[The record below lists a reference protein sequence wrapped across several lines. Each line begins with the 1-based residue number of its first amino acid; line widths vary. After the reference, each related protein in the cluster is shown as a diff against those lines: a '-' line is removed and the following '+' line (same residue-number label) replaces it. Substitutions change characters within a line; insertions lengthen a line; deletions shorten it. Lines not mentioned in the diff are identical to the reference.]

1 MDNRTGKSAG
11 PSNSHANN
19 PLHSVKRQSNQLCFV
34 DGNFSRLLWG
44 LVCLLSLSG
53 CGGLLSHQRIV
64 YDSSG
69 IQVGIISDLSTDE
82 HASPPVVNRH
92 PAELSTR
99 EIRSL
104 IGSLEVSGWSGT
116 LIGLFSTPQARQVFT
131 EAEMVLLAGPLA
143 AAFHQATPRERI
155 FFVIQNP
162 DASYDSDRTSGSL
175 FFRDDYL
182 HVTLTDHYAF
192 LKADPGGGETR
203 DLRDTKG
210 MRLWVVAPAKAVNLP
225 DNKQPHW
232 TAFEKVHIS
241 FKPSEVL
248 AAQEMPPTPTRSS
261 ERPVVVSAPEQPVM
275 KTDAS
280 MSKTTESA
288 DDLRLQI
295 RELTSANLELR
306 SRLKEQSDTMKELK
320 TELERL
326 RNQVETGL
334 SKPERNPSRKPTSP

>member
-1 MDNRTGKSAG
+1 MDKRTGKSAG
-11 PSNSHANN
+11 PSNSHVNN
-19 PLHSVKRQSNQLCFV
+19 PLHSVKRQSNQVCFA
-34 DGNFSRLLWG
+34 DGTFSRLLWG
-44 LVCLLSLSG
+44 LVCLLPLSG
-53 CGGLLSHQRIV
+53 CGLFSHQRIV

-69 IQVGIISDLSTDE
+69 IQVGIISDLSTNE

-92 PAELSTR
+92 PAELTPR

-116 LIGLFSTPQARQVFT
+116 VIGLFSTPQARQVFT
-131 EAEMVLLAGPLA
+131 EPEMVLLADPLA
-143 AAFHQATPRERI
+143 AAFHQATPRERV

-162 DASYDSDRTSGSL
+162 DTSYESDRTSGSL

-203 DLRDTKG
+203 DPRDTKG
-210 MRLWVVAPAKAVNLP
+210 MKLWVVAPALAVNLP

-248 AAQEMPPTPTRSS
+248 AAQAMSPTPTSS
-261 ERPVVVSAPEQPVM
+261 PQRQVVISAAEQPVM
-275 KTDAS
+275 KTDVS
-280 MSKTTESA
+280 ISKATESA